1 MRIGRAWI
9 LLSNVLLS
17 VHSGFADSYPYAAYV
32 TAEHVQ
38 VRSGPGEDY
47 YVTDELP
54 RGDEVEVYWQNG
66 EGWLAIRPP
75 SESFSLV
82 PQEALSLVP
91 QEALDRTEVKQ
102 LGTIVDRSVPSR
114 IGSQIEDEYDVA
126 QVELQP
132 GEVVEILGTKQ
143 LENRLWYMIAPPSG
157 EFRWIHANHIDR
169 QLVDKSSLTQST
181 PVLTVEAVPS
191 PARKIVA
198 DLQVTD
204 QAVDGDAARAV
215 SWTLRDDSRQDRVEK
230 RNKSSWR
237 RPQALDTGFSK
248 DPGDRSRKTDRKFVR
263 TRGIR
268 QNVPKRDLS
277 ERESSDRQQL
287 MKIQIELSQVV
298 AGPPATWQLGV
309 LRLKIRSLSEN
320 GRSATERAQ
329 ARRLLERVAEFEEVR
344 LRHEELAAEFLG
356 PGSAAGEL
364 NPVGKSVSSRPG
376 QLATARPTFDPRFDG
391 SGWLMPVITQRTN
404 VPRYAL
410 TDDYGRILKFVTP
423 SPGLN
428 VRRYLRKQIGVSGTQ
443 QMLPDLNRPHLTA
456 ERITVLD
463 RHRR

>member
-17 VHSGFADSYPYAAYV
+17 VHSGFADPYPYAAYV

-82 PQEALSLVP
+82 PQK
-91 QEALDRTEVKQ
+91 ALDRTEVKQ
-102 LGTIVDRSVPSR
+102 LGTIVDRSVASR
-114 IGSQIEDEYDVA
+114 IGSQIEDEYDVT

-143 LENRLWYMIAPPSG
+143 LENRWWYMIAPPSG

-169 QLVDKSSLTQST
+169 QLVDKSSLIQPT
-181 PVLTVEAVPS
+181 PVLTDEVVPPS
-191 PARKIVA
+191 ARKIPV

-204 QAVDGDAARAV
+204 QAVDSDAARTV
-215 SWTLRDDSRQDRVEK
+215 SWTRRDDSRQDRVEK
-230 RNKSSWR
+230 RDKNKSSWR
-237 RPQALDTGFSK
+237 SPQALDAGVSK
-248 DPGDRSRKTDRKFVR
+248 DRRARSRQTDRKFVGASD
-263 TRGIR
+263 TS

-287 MKIQIELSQVV
+287 MQIQIELSQIV

-320 GRSATERAQ
+320 GKSATERAQ

-443 QMLPDLNRPHLTA
+443 QMLPDLKRPHLTA

>member
-17 VHSGFADSYPYAAYV
+17 VHSGFAERYPYKAYV

-38 VRSGPGEDY
+38 VHSGPGEDY

-54 RGDEVEVYWQNG
+54 RGDEVEVYWQNE
-66 EGWLAIRPP
+66 EGWFAIRPP
-75 SESFSLV
+75 SGSF
-82 PQEALSLVP
+82 SLVP

-102 LGTIVDRSVPSR
+102 LGTVVDRSVPSQ
-114 IGSQIEDEYDVA
+114 IGSRIEDEYDVA
-126 QVELQP
+126 QVELKL

-143 LENRLWYMIAPPSG
+143 LENRLWCMIAPPSG
-157 EFRWIHANHIDR
+157 EFRWLHANYIDR
-169 QLVDKSSLTQST
+169 RPIDKPSLIQPTPALMVD
-181 PVLTVEAVPS
+181 AVP
-191 PARKIVA
+191 PPTRKISA
-198 DLQVTD
+198 DLQMAE
-204 QAVDGDAARAV
+204 QAVDSDSPRTV
-215 SWTLRDDSRQDRVEK
+215 SWTVRDDSRHDPAGR

-237 RPQALDTGFSK
+237 SPKALGAGSSK
-248 DPGDRSRKTDRKFVR
+248 DRGDHSNQVARKFSGATAASQNLAR
-263 TRGIR
+263 RG
-268 QNVPKRDLS
+268 LS
-277 ERESSDRQQL
+277 ETESSDRQQL
-287 MKIQIELSQVV
+287 MQIQIELSQIV
-298 AGPPATWQLGV
+298 AGPPASWQLGA
-309 LRLKIRSLSEN
+309 LRLKTRSLSEN
-320 GRSATERAQ
+320 GKSATERAQ

-344 LRHEELAAEFLG
+344 LRHEELATEFLG

-364 NPVGKSVSSRPG
+364 NPVGKGVSSGPG
-376 QLATARPTFDPRFDG
+376 RLATARPTFDPRFDG
-391 SGWLMPVITQRTN
+391 SGWLMPVITQRRN

>member
-17 VHSGFADSYPYAAYV
+17 VHSGFADSYPYKAYV

-54 RGDEVEVYWQNG
+54 RGNEVEVYWQNE
-66 EGWLAIRPP
+66 EGWFAIRPP
-75 SESFSLV
+75 SGSF
-82 PQEALSLVP
+82 SLVP

-102 LGTIVDRSVPSR
+102 LGTIVDRSVPSQ

-126 QVELQP
+126 QVELKL
-132 GEVVEILGTKQ
+132 GEVVEILGTKE

-169 QLVDKSSLTQST
+169 QPNDKSSLTHPTS
-181 PVLTVEAVPS
+181 VSMVEAVP
-191 PARKIVA
+191 PPNRKIAA

-204 QAVDGDAARAV
+204 QAVDGDSTRAV
-215 SWTLRDDSRQDRVEK
+215 SWTLRDDSRQDRVGK

-237 RPQALDTGFSK
+237 RPQALGAGSSK
-248 DPGDRSRKTDRKFVR
+248 NQGDRLKQTDRKFMGATATSQSSAR
-263 TRGIR
+263 TG
-268 QNVPKRDLS
+268 LS
-277 ERESSDRQQL
+277 ETESSDRQQL
-287 MKIQIELSQVV
+287 MRIQIELSQIV
-298 AGPPATWQLGV
+298 AGPPASWHLGA
-309 LRLKIRSLSEN
+309 LRMKIRSLSEN
-320 GRSATERAQ
+320 GKSAIERAQ
-329 ARRLLERVAEFEEVR
+329 ARRLLKRVAEFEEVR
-344 LRHEELAAEFLG
+344 LRHEELASELLG

-364 NPVGKSVSSRPG
+364 NPVGKGVSSRPG
-376 QLATARPTFDPRFDG
+376 RLATTRPTFDPRFDG